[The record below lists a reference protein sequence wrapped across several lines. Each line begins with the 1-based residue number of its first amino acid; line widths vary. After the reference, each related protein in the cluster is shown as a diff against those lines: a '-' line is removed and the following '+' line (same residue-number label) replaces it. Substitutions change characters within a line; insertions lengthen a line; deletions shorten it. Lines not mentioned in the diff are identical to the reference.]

1 MDQTM
6 LVLSSPQPI
15 TASSRLF
22 RHLVHQ
28 RLSQLTRNRLR
39 LSDSRG
45 EVTFGPATS
54 ATAADLTIH
63 HPRFYRRIALGGSL
77 AFAEAYLDGDWTTTN
92 LPRLLGLFA
101 DELGASESHDRW
113 SDWLLKPA
121 RRLANVAKRNTRD
134 GSRRNIAAHY
144 DLSNEFYAL
153 WLDETLT
160 YSAGIF
166 PTPQTTLAEASR
178 EKYDRMCRMVDL
190 QPGDRLLEI
199 GTGWGGFAL
208 HAAENYGCHVTTTT
222 ISQQQFDYA
231 QRLIAACGSADRIT
245 LLQHDYRVL
254 RGEFDKLVS
263 IEMIEAVGHEY
274 LPTFFGVC
282 NRLLRT
288 GGRMAIQGITIPDQR
303 YAAYRRGVDFIQKY
317 IFPGGALPSLGS
329 IASAITKNTQLQVTT
344 FTDHA
349 ADYERTLLVWRR
361 QFFAKLTEVHALGF
375 DERFVRMWDYYL
387 CYCAAAFAHRR
398 VGLAQMGLVKAS

>member
-1 MDQTM
+1 M
-6 LVLSSPQPI
+6 LVLSSPQPV
-15 TASSRLF
+15 TAPSRLF

-28 RLSQLTRNRLR
+28 RLSTLNRSRLR
-39 LSDSRG
+39 LSDPHG
-45 EVTFGPATS
+45 EVAFGPGSGAVN
-54 ATAADLTIH
+54 ADLTIH

-77 AFAEAYLDGDWTTTN
+77 AFAEAYLDGDWTTTD
-92 LPRLLGLFA
+92 LPCLLGLFA
-101 DELGASESHDRW
+101 DELGAGESHDRW

-153 WLDETLT
+153 WLDETMT
-160 YSAGIF
+160 YSAAIF
-166 PTPQTTLAEASR
+166 PTPLAPLAEASR
-178 EKYDRMCRMVDL
+178 EKYDRICRLVDL

-208 HAAENYGCHVTTTT
+208 HAAENYGCRVTTTT

-231 QRLIAACGSADRIT
+231 HKLFAARGLADRIT
-245 LLQHDYRVL
+245 LLQHDYRDL
-254 RGEFDKLVS
+254 SGEYDKLVS

-282 NRLLRT
+282 NRLLRI
-288 GGRMAIQGITIPDQR
+288 GGRMAIQAITIPDQR
-303 YAAYRRGVDFIQKY
+303 YHAYRRGVDFIQKY
-317 IFPGGALPSLGS
+317 IFPGGALPSLGA

-344 FTDHA
+344 FTDYA
-349 ADYERTLLVWRR
+349 ADYERTLLEWRR
-361 QFFAKLTEVHALGF
+361 NFLANLAEVHALGF

-398 VGLAQMGLVKAS
+398 VGLAQMGLVKTS